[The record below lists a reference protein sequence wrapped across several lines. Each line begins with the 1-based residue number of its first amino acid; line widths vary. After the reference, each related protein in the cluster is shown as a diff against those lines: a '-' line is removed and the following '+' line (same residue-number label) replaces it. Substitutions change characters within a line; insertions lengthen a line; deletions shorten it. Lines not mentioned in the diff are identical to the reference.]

1 MNRRDFDPW
10 REPPRLP
17 DYVLKDEADRKATR
31 RLCAGIIGTA
41 VACVILSA
49 LGVL

>member
-31 RLCAGIIGTA
+31 RLWAGIIGTA
-41 VACVILSA
+41 VACGILSA
-49 LGVL
+49 LGWL